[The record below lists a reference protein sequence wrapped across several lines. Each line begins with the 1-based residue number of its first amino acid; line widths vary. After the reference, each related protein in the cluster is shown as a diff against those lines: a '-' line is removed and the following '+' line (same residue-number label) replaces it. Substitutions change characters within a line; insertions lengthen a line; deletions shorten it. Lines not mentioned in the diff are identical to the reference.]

1 MPPPDPEP
9 RVTVFVPTYNRAAF
23 AREAIESVLGQT
35 DPDFVLVVADNA
47 STDDTPEMVSS
58 FADERI
64 RYVRRPEN
72 LGLLGNFNS
81 CLEDV
86 RTRYCLIVCDDDR
99 LHPDFLSTTVPLLD
113 ERDDVGMVH
122 TAFRTVDDAGDI
134 VDGHTDWMFAR
145 GGDAIEPGAEFLVE
159 SMKYGCRV
167 CSSAALMRTSALPR
181 PAFEQ
186 GDFPAI
192 DFGLWLRMA
201 VDWKIAFVDRPLA
214 DYRIHESSQSAEF
227 GPAAGSGYRAGVEW
241 VRHRELV
248 KIRFLDQH
256 QQRVANG
263 HELRQLVPR
272 SRRHELLAIARAGT
286 LPERRASTTIRR
298 LAWAVRADPGVAREL
313 AAWRLLAA
321 SLLPTRVRERLRHGP
336 A

>member
-1 MPPPDPEP
+1 MPRNPEP

-35 DPDFVLVVADNA
+35 DPDFILVVADNA
-47 STDDTPEMVSS
+47 STDETPEMVSS

-86 RTRYCLIVCDDDR
+86 RTPYCLIVCDDDR
-99 LHPDFLSTTVPLLD
+99 LHPDFLSATVPLLD

-122 TAFRTVDDAGDI
+122 TAFRTVDHAGGI
-134 VDGHTDWMFAR
+134 ADGHTDWMYAG
-145 GGDAIEPGAEFLVE
+145 GGDAIEPGHEFLVE

-167 CSSAALMRTSALPR
+167 CSSAALMRTSALPSH
-181 PAFEQ
+181 AFEQ

-241 VRHRELV
+241 VRNRELV
-248 KIRFLDQH
+248 KMRFLDQH
-256 QQRVANG
+256 GDRVSNRR
-263 HELRQLVPR
+263 ELRNLVPR
-272 SRRHELLAIARAGT
+272 SRRRELLAIARAGT
-286 LPERRASTTIRR
+286 LPERRPSTTIRR
-298 LAWAVRADPGVAREL
+298 LAWAVRADPGVAREV

-321 SLLPTRVRERLRHGP
+321 SLLPTRVLERLRHGP